1 MPVGDIRGVI
11 HIGAHEAEELQ
22 GYSNVGI
29 SKVLWVEANP
39 LKWQLLVDKISPFP
53 DMVLGRFA
61 AAAVSNQ
68 QAVLNVA
75 SNGQSS
81 SILQF
86 GSHQNSYPNIKFV
99 DKVVV
104 DLQSV
109 DDWIDQLGAIRK
121 TYNFVNI
128 DIQGYELEA
137 LRGMKKQLEFVDYIY
152 TEINTSDVY
161 RECAH
166 VADLD
171 RFLGDFGFRRVATKE
186 TNEGWGDALY
196 SRKHKSLLAAKF
208 KLYDYVGRIRG
219 RFNFFRSAL

>member
-1 MPVGDIRGVI
+1 MPIGDIRGVI
-11 HIGAHEAEELQ
+11 HIGAHEAEELP
-22 GYSNVGI
+22 GYSSAGI

-68 QAVLNVA
+68 EAILNVA

-81 SILQF
+81 SILEF
-86 GSHQNSYPNIKFV
+86 GSHQNSYPNINFV

-121 TYNFVNI
+121 VYNFVNI

-137 LRGMKKQLEFVDYIY
+137 LRGMRKQLKYVDYVY

-161 RECAH
+161 KDCAH

-171 RFLGDFGFRRVATKE
+171 QFLGDFGFSRVATKE
-186 TNEGWGDALY
+186 TNEGWGDAFY
-196 SRKHKSLLAAKF
+196 SRKNKSLLAAR
-208 KLYDYVGRIRG
+208 LRLIDYASRIRG
-219 RFNFFRSAL
+219 RFYI

>member
-1 MPVGDIRGVI
+1 LLT
-11 HIGAHEAEELQ
+11 IGAHEAEELP
-22 GYSNVGI
+22 GYSSAGI

-53 DMVLGRFA
+53 DMVLGKFA

-68 QAVLNVA
+68 EAILNVA

-86 GSHQNSYPNIKFV
+86 GSHQDSYPKIKFV

-104 DLQSV
+104 DLLTV

-128 DIQGYELEA
+128 DIQGY
-137 LRGMKKQLEFVDYIY
+137 
-152 TEINTSDVY
+152 
-161 RECAH
+161 
-166 VADLD
+166 
-171 RFLGDFGFRRVATKE
+171 
-186 TNEGWGDALY
+186 
-196 SRKHKSLLAAKF
+196 
-208 KLYDYVGRIRG
+208 
-219 RFNFFRSAL
+219 